1 MQGGTKARTGAYEAV
16 REDAGLKFQRRR
28 RPLSTDQGQVYA
40 VIMAGGKGTRFWPL
54 SRPDRPKQLLKILSQ
69 RTLISETLRRITPPF
84 RRENVLVVTAAEH
97 FKEVR
102 KELRDLPTRNLLLE
116 PQGNNTAPCI
126 GLAAIEVAARNP
138 NALMAVFP
146 ADHWITDPYKFRE
159 TVRAALKLAQETDA
173 LVTVGI
179 QPAYPETGYGYIR
192 KGRPVLGSRGVAAY
206 QVNNFQEKPNHTK
219 AVQLIRAGSLW
230 NSGIFIWKA
239 STILK
244 LLQRFSPRV
253 FQGLTEIQKARGTGL
268 GGIPRAR
275 LLTVLRREYR
285 KMPAISID
293 QAVLEK
299 AGATGKVL
307 TVKAD
312 FGWSDVGSWASLH
325 RLLPHDSRG
334 NAAVGDWLAVDAKGC
349 LVFSPHRLVVLLGMR
364 NTVVVDSPNALL
376 VADRERTQEIREV
389 VRRLQKKGYQRYLTG
404 SSGKN

>member
-1 MQGGTKARTGAYEAV
+1 MKAT
-16 REDAGLKFQRRR
+16 
-28 RPLSTDQGQVYA
+28 TQVFA

-54 SRPDRPKQLLKILSQ
+54 SRFDRPKQLLKILSQ
-69 RTLISETLRRITPPF
+69 RTLLSETLRRITPPF

-97 FKEVR
+97 FQEVR
-102 KELRDLPTRNLLLE
+102 RETRDLPTRNLLLE

-146 ADHWITDPYKFRE
+146 ADHWITDRDAFRR
-159 TVRAALKLAQETDA
+159 TVQAALKLARETDA
-173 LVTVGI
+173 LVTVGA

-192 KGRPVLGSRGVAAY
+192 KGRPVLRQRKVAGY
-206 QVNNFQEKPNHTK
+206 QVKAFQEKPTRTR
-219 AVQLIRAGSLW
+219 AARLIRSGSLW

-239 STILK
+239 STILE
-244 LLQRFSPRV
+244 LLRRFSPAI
-253 FQGLTEIQKARGTGL
+253 FQGLAKIQKARGTGL
-268 GGIPRAR
+268 GGLPRPR
-275 LLTVLRREYR
+275 LRAVLRREYR

-307 TVKAD
+307 MVEAD
-312 FGWSDVGSWASLH
+312 FGWSDLGSWAALH
-325 RLLPHDSRG
+325 QLLPHDSRG

-349 LVFSPHRLVVLLGMR
+349 LVFSPQRLVVLLGMR
-364 NTVVVDSPNALL
+364 NTVVIDSPDALL

-389 VRRLQKKGYQRYLTG
+389 VRRLKQTGRRRYLTG
-404 SSGKN
+404 SPGKD